1 MADWKLN
8 HFADAGKLCFQAA
21 DILIGNPFCAF
32 KLGDIVYLKLSL
44 WADDAGIFRLKRG
57 YFELDYRISH
67 EMRFNRQNVP

>member
-21 DILIGNPFCAF
+21 DILVGNPLRAF
-32 KLGDIVYLKLSL
+32 ELSDIVYLKLGF
-44 WADDAGIFRLKRG
+44 WADDAGILRLKRG

-67 EMRFNRQNVP
+67 KVRFNREDVP